1 MLKYAIVRK
10 PCKNFQNGISSSNL
24 GPPKYRKALKQHSD
38 YINSLKICGLE
49 VIELNPDERFPD
61 STFVEDT
68 AIVNKEF
75 AIITNLGAIS
85 RQGEEIE
92 INTVL
97 ENFYNNIESI
107 KHPGT
112 VDGGDIMKV
121 ENQYYIGLSK
131 RTNKEG
137 VNQFKIILEKYGY
150 TCFTIP
156 LIRVLHLKT
165 GVAYIGDNNLIAA
178 GEFIDKPIFKDY
190 NIIKVGED
198 ESYAANSIRVNNFV
212 ILPKGFKKLKNSLL
226 DYGYKILEIEMSEFR
241 KMDGGLSCLSLR
253 F

>member
-1 MLKYAIVRK
+1 MLKYAVVRK
-10 PCKNFQNGISSSNL
+10 PCKNFQNGLTTSNL
-24 GPPKYRKALKQHSD
+24 GLPKYNKALRQHSD
-38 YINSLKICGLE
+38 YINCLRTCGLE
-49 VIELNPDERFPD
+49 VIELNSDERFPD

-75 AIITNLGAIS
+75 AIITNPGAIS
-85 RQGEEIE
+85 RQGEVVE
-92 INTVL
+92 INIVL
-97 ENFYNNIESI
+97 EKFYNNIESI
-107 KHPGT
+107 KSPGT

-121 ENQYYIGLSK
+121 ENQFFIGISK
-131 RTNKEG
+131 RTNIEG
-137 VNQFKIILEKYGY
+137 ANQLKIILENYGY
-150 TCFTIP
+150 PCYTIP

-178 GEFIDKPIFKDY
+178 GEFIDKPIFKGF
-190 NIIKVGED
+190 NIIKVEKD
-198 ESYAANSIRVNNFV
+198 ESYAANSIRVNSFI

-226 DYGYKILEIEMSEFR
+226 DLDYKIFEIEMSEFR